1 MELNLLN
8 WLIAAMPIIL
18 LIVLLAVFK
27 VNTAAAAGVTLLA
40 AVITSASVF
49 EAGGSLMAFEALKG
63 LWNGATILYI
73 IFPALLLYETIS
85 QAGCIGAI
93 NDGMKKLS
101 PDALFRVLAVGWVF
115 AGFLQ
120 GITGF
125 GVPVA
130 ICVPVLM
137 SFGVKPAQA
146 VVISLL
152 GQSWGNTF
160 GTLGVAWDMLA
171 DIGALTGSVYD
182 QTAFITAMFLWI
194 IDVSAGL
201 AICWI
206 YGRWQGVKKGLAFVA
221 IISLIQGGGEVI
233 FSQVNTT
240 LAAFIPSTLAL
251 LAVPVL
257 AQLKT
262 YKADAMTKTVIKEK
276 DTDTSGRTQV
286 STFTAFSPY
295 MVLVATTVILLVIEP
310 VNDFLGQ
317 VGIGF
322 AFPQTVTGTGYVN
335 EAVQSYSTFYPLI
348 DSGTV
353 LLITCLISYL
363 ILHRSGAL
371 AKGSARKILKQ
382 AFIKT
387 RPSAVSI
394 WLLLIISKLM
404 SGTGQTL
411 IIAGGV
417 TAAMGQQ
424 YALFAGF
431 IGLIGS
437 FITGS
442 NMSSNILFTDVQVS
456 AAAGLDTGSQAL
468 LAAQTSGAAAGS
480 VISPSKIVLGAAAA
494 GKTGKE
500 GEILSILLP
509 IALGI
514 TLIIGIICRI
524 II

>member
-1 MELNLLN
+1 
-8 WLIAAMPIIL
+8 
-18 LIVLLAVFK
+18 
-27 VNTAAAAGVTLLA
+27 
-40 AVITSASVF
+40 
-49 EAGGSLMAFEALKG
+49 
-63 LWNGATILYI
+63 
-73 IFPALLLYETIS
+73 
-85 QAGCIGAI
+85 
-93 NDGMKKLS
+93 
-101 PDALFRVLAVGWVF
+101 
-115 AGFLQ
+115 
-120 GITGF
+120 
-125 GVPVA
+125 
-130 ICVPVLM
+130 
-137 SFGVKPAQA
+137 
-146 VVISLL
+146 
-152 GQSWGNTF
+152 
-160 GTLGVAWDMLA
+160 
-171 DIGALTGSVYD
+171 
-182 QTAFITAMFLWI
+182 
-194 IDVSAGL
+194 
-201 AICWI
+201 
-206 YGRWQGVKKGLAFVA
+206 
-221 IISLIQGGGEVI
+221 
-233 FSQVNTT
+233 
-240 LAAFIPSTLAL
+240 
-251 LAVPVL
+251 
-257 AQLKT
+257 
-262 YKADAMTKTVIKEK
+262 
-276 DTDTSGRTQV
+276 
-286 STFTAFSPY
+286 